1 MLNSISSI
9 DGRYRKHTE
18 PLAEFFSE
26 QAFMRYRVV
35 VETEYLLALA
45 QIPNFKIQ
53 ITSKSQIQ
61 NLGKNFSNE
70 DAEEIKKIEQTTNH
84 DFKAIE
90 YWMGEKLP
98 EYKNWIHFGL
108 TSWDTTNIAY
118 ALMIRGALEK
128 VIVPALDNIYNA
140 LRVLSGSTTKYAML
154 ARTHGQPAS
163 PTTFGKEMAV
173 FASRLGRQLDQ
184 LKGCKLTAK
193 LNGAT
198 GNYNAL
204 VVAYPKI
211 DWVAFSKKFITG
223 FGLEPNLITTQIEPY
238 DNQAELFDLM
248 RRINTIL
255 IGFNQDIWRYIS
267 DGWLKQ
273 KAIEGEIGSSTMPH
287 KINPIY
293 FENSEGN
300 LGIANALFAH
310 FSQKL
315 PISRLQRDLSDSTVM
330 RSIGSAFAYSLI
342 GYCSLQSGLER
353 IDVDAGAMGD
363 ALDAHPEVL
372 AEPIQTIL
380 RREGMEFPYEKLKEF
395 TRGQKLMLENLRD
408 FINDLKISDEVKKEL
423 LALTPSGYLGLASKL
438 SRLPD
443 RAD

>member
-1 MLNSISSI
+1 MNNLQAISPI

-26 QAFMRYRVV
+26 FAFMKYRILMEEEFLKV
-35 VETEYLLALA
+35 
-45 QIPNFKIQ
+45 FKNIK
-53 ITSKSQIQ
+53 IKS
-61 NLGKNFSNE
+61 LSVDFSE
-70 DAEEIKKIEQTTNH
+70 ADAEEIKKIEQTTNH
-84 DFKAIE
+84 DLKAIE
-90 YWMGEKLP
+90 YWMKEK
-98 EYKNWIHFGL
+98 YKSEWIHFGL
-108 TSWDTTNIAY
+108 TSEDASNIAY
-118 ALMIRGALEK
+118 ALMVRDALEK
-128 VIVPALDNIYNA
+128 VIVPALDKISTA
-140 LRVLSGSTTKYAML
+140 LHSLSGLTTKCPML

-173 FASRLGRQLDQ
+173 FTARLARQVGQ
-184 LKGCKLTAK
+184 LRQFKLLAK

-204 VVAYPKI
+204 VVAYPDI
-211 DWVAFSKKFITG
+211 DWIAFSEKFITDI
-223 FGLEPNLITTQIEPY
+223 GLEPNLLTTQIESH
-238 DNQAELFDLM
+238 DNLAELFDLM

-255 IGFNQDIWRYIS
+255 INLDQDMWRYIS

-273 KAIEGEIGSSTMPH
+273 KAVDGEIGSSTMPH

-300 LGIANALFAH
+300 LGLANALFSH

-330 RSIGSAFAYSLI
+330 RSIGSAFAYAMI
-342 GYCSLQSGLER
+342 GYKSLQQGLER
-353 IDVDAGAMGD
+353 IDVDADAMHD

-372 AEPIQTIL
+372 AEAIQTIL
-380 RREGMEFPYEKLKEF
+380 RREGVEFPYEKLKEL
-395 TRGQKLMLENLRD
+395 TRGKKLTLEDLRD
-408 FINDLKISDEVKKEL
+408 FIKNLKISDEVKKDL
-423 LALTPSGYLGLASKL
+423 LALTPSGYLGLSLKL
-438 SRLPD
+438 SQLPD